1 MFIKKQVRFIGL
13 IAVCFCISLQATFAE
28 PEEKDF
34 TPEFV
39 AQCTANAEA
48 GDAEGLALYGRAL
61 ANGWGVFWRVLL
73 TQIDTAIWCRKAAE
87 LGVRDGADGLLCA
100 LRRWCRRRGKC
111 GKGGTRGSRQ
121 RSSTLTCA
129 TTKALVSRRIRERL
143 WSGIAR

>member
-1 MFIKKQVRFIGL
+1 MHNGNSFTR
-13 IAVCFCISLQATFAE
+13 TFAGAMAICLVSSLYATPTE

-61 ANGWGVFWRVLL
+61 ANGWGVFCRVLL

-87 LGVRDGADGLLCA
+87 LGFAMAQLVFCVRCDDGVGVEENAVKAAKGV
-100 LRRWCRRRGKC
+100 RG
-111 GKGGTRGSRQ
+111 GAAQ
-121 RSSTLTCA
+121 P
-129 TTKALVSRRIRERL
+129 
-143 WSGIAR
+143 